1 MLHRRLDALRSEHGA
16 QALAVALHDWETGL
30 SLSLHG
36 RRPFHPASTMKVAV
50 LLALFDA
57 AEHGRF
63 DLRAPLHVRNRFR
76 SKADGSSFRV
86 SQARDANSEVYERL
100 GLTLP
105 VERLAYHMIVTS
117 SNLATNLLVDL
128 VTPEAIAEALER
140 WRVEGVRVVRG
151 VEDEA
156 AWQAGI
162 NNSAT
167 AEGLVALLRLL
178 VEGDAFDTGAREQM
192 LGILHDQAFASGIP
206 AGLPDGARV
215 AHKTGEIST
224 VQHDCGLVYL
234 PGRTPYA
241 LAILTEW
248 KPDVKGR
255 SALVAAASKAVYETL
270 TADADG

>member
-16 QALAVALHDWETGL
+16 DALAVAFHDWETGL
-30 SLSLHG
+30 TMSLHG

-57 AEHGRF
+57 ARQGRF
-63 DLRAPLHVRNRFR
+63 DLRAPLHVRNRFL

-86 SQARDANSEVYERL
+86 SQSRDANSEVYERL
-100 GLTLP
+100 GLTMP

-128 VTPEAIAEALER
+128 VTPEAIADALGR
-140 WRVEGVRVVRG
+140 WQIEGVTVVRG

-162 NNSAT
+162 NNRTT

-178 VEGDAFDTGAREQM
+178 AEGDAFDAKAREQM
-192 LGILHDQAFASGIP
+192 LGILHDQAFSSGIP
-206 AGLPDGARV
+206 AGLPNDARV

-234 PGRTPYA
+234 PGRKPYA

-248 KPDVKGR
+248 KPEAKSR
-255 SALVAAASKAVYETL
+255 AALVAAASKTVYETL
-270 TADADG
+270 TASDG